1 MNFQTRCEQY
11 LQDLHRTQGNPDAT
25 PELSLFPHLQTFL
38 EEITRNYFSRGT
50 ITFTQEP
57 RRIDQIG
64 RPDFIAR
71 DELLPLGYIETE
83 AYGRDLNNLTGHAA
97 TQNTRFIENLDNFIL
112 TNFVEF
118 RLYTDGQLRST
129 ANVEDSIEN
138 LERLLERFLS
148 ADRVQIRTPEALAK
162 HLARRTR
169 ELQIQIETTLT
180 DENSQIYSMFSAF
193 KEHLLAT
200 LTPDDFADMYAQTL
214 VYGLF
219 AARCILPNG
228 TNFLRHT
235 AAATLPKSNP
245 FLSQLFHHVDS
256 PTLEKNVT
264 YILDDIEILL
274 RNVSKEMLRTAFS
287 VQTHLEDPV
296 IHFYETFL
304 AEYDPDR
311 RVERGVY
318 YTPPQVISYIV
329 RSVDSLLKTKLNKPD
344 GLADDNTLILDPATG
359 TGGFLLAVLDHIR
372 EYVTTNYGTGDWN
385 QYVNAEL
392 VKRLFGFELLV
403 APYTI
408 AHLKLSLFLQ
418 EQGWQATE
426 RLGIYLTNTLEEP
439 VERTERL
446 PFAEFISEEANAAV
460 SVKRDKP
467 LLLILG
473 NPPYPQ
479 DSANPSREGR
489 SLTFIGELIEDY
501 KPTDG
506 KLLGIKDQTKFL
518 QADYVKFIRW
528 AQWRIDKNGE
538 GIIGY
543 IVNNNFLDGATF
555 RRMRQSLMKSF
566 NAIYCFNLHGGSRI
580 GEIAP
585 EAQTDE
591 NVFDIKQGVTI
602 LLCVKEP
609 NNPTPANIYYTDLW
623 GLREEKYKAL
633 SETDV
638 QTNKGH
644 TFQPTSP
651 YYYFIPRKVEAQ
663 KEYEKK
669 SKKITD
675 IFQTSSIG
683 ILTARD
689 KLTIHWTAEQLHETV
704 KDFVSLPED
713 EARQKYKLQKDTQD
727 WKVHLAQADLRNHPD
742 VEQHTQLIN
751 YRPYD
756 TRWTYYTGQ
765 SRGFHCAPR
774 PLIMPYLQEANLA
787 LCTHRSLR
795 SATTWQHVFVTNWI
809 IDGNC
814 LSTADGPTHVFPL
827 YLYPNPEE
835 LGISTERSLNFKPA
849 FLTALS
855 ETLELPQTAPFN
867 LPEDISPEEILGY
880 IYAILHSP
888 TYRERY
894 YEFLKYD
901 FPRIPLPTDIEY
913 FHKLAVLGQNL
924 INWHLLQDVQI
935 PTRHRFEGE
944 GDAVV
949 SKVRYAGGH
958 VWINA
963 TQHFTDVPEA
973 VWNYEIG
980 AYQVCEKWL
989 RDRKGNPLSH
999 AEVRHYCAILV
1010 AIAETLQIMAEIDE
1024 VGVD

>member
-11 LQDLHRTQGNPDAT
+11 LQDLHRTQANPDAT

-129 ANVEDSIEN
+129 ANVEDSSEN

-148 ADRVQIRTPEALAK
+148 AGRVQIGTSEALAK

-214 VYGLF
+214 AYGLF

-228 TNFLRHT
+228 TNFSRHT

-245 FLSQLFHHVDS
+245 FLIQLFHHVDS

-274 RNVSKEMLRTAFS
+274 QNVSKETLRTAFS
-287 VQTHLEDPV
+287 FQTHLEDPV

-304 AEYDPDR
+304 AEYDPQR
-311 RVERGVY
+311 RVDRGVY

-329 RSVDSLLKTKLNKPD
+329 RSVDSLLKTELNRPD
-344 GLADDNTLILDPATG
+344 GLADDSTLILDPATG

-372 EYVTTNYGTGDWN
+372 EYIITRYGTGDWN

-408 AHLKLSLFLQ
+408 AHLKLGLFLQ

-446 PFAEFISEEANAAV
+446 ALAEFISDEANAAV
-460 SVKRDKP
+460 SVKRDEP
-467 LLLILG
+467 LLVILG
-473 NPPYPQ
+473 NPPYPR
-479 DSANPSREGR
+479 DSANPSRVGR
-489 SLTFIGELIEDY
+489 RLTFIGRLIEDY
-501 KPTDG
+501 KQIDG
-506 KLLGIKDQTKFL
+506 QPLNDRNLKGL

-528 AQWRIDKNGE
+528 AQWRISKNGE
-538 GIIGY
+538 GVLGY
-543 IVNNNFLDGATF
+543 IVNNSFLDGPMF
-555 RRMRQSLMKSF
+555 RGMRKSLLDSF
-566 NAIYCFNLHGGSRI
+566 NKIYHLNLHGSSRRT
-580 GEIAP
+580 
-585 EAQTDE
+585 EAVPPDQDNE
-591 NVFDIKQGVTI
+591 NVFDIQQGVSI
-602 LLCVKEP
+602 LLCVKKC
-609 NNPTPANIYYTDLW
+609 NNSTPATVHYADIW
-623 GLREEKYKAL
+623 GSREERYRTL

-638 QTNKGH
+638 QSTEWEVLFP
-644 TFQPTSP
+644 TQPKYLFVPQETGYS
-651 YYYFIPRKVEAQ
+651 A
-663 KEYEKK
+663 EYE
-669 SKKITD
+669 SGWEVNNIFD
-675 IFQTSSIG
+675 INSVG
-683 ILTARD
+683 VATARD
-689 KLTIHWTAEQLHETV
+689 RFTIHPSAEEVRETV
-704 KDFVSLPED
+704 TDFVSISAN
-713 EARQKYKLQKDTQD
+713 EARERYSLPRDTRD
-727 WKVHLAQADLRNHPD
+727 WQVHLAQADIRNHPD
-742 VEQHTQLIN
+742 IEQHIQSIQ

-756 TRWTYYTGQ
+756 TRWTYYTGR
-765 SRGFHCAPR
+765 SRGFHCTPR
-774 PLIMPYLQEANLA
+774 DAIMSHLLTENFA
-787 LCTHRSLR
+787 LCVCPIVTSP
-795 SATTWQHVFVTNWI
+795 TWQHVLITNKI
-809 IDGNC
+809 TEKCYVSNRASESGY
-814 LSTADGPTHVFPL
+814 VFPL
-827 YLYPNPEE
+827 YLYPNPEVLE
-835 LGISTERSLNFKPA
+835 VATERLLNFKPA
-849 FLTALS
+849 FLTAFS
-855 ETLELPQTAPFN
+855 ETLQLPQTAPFN
-867 LPEDISPEEILGY
+867 LPEGISPEEILGY

-888 TYRERY
+888 IYRKRY

-901 FPRIPLPTDIEY
+901 FPRIPFPQDIEY
-913 FHKLAVLGQNL
+913 FRKLAALGQNL
-924 INWHLLQDVQI
+924 INWHLLKDVQG
-935 PTRHRFEGE
+935 PPRHRFEGE

-963 TQHFTDVPEA
+963 TQHFTDVPEV

-980 AYQVCEKWL
+980 SYQVCEKWL
-989 RDRKGNPLSH
+989 RDRKGSPLSH
-999 AEVRHYCAILV
+999 AEVRQYCAILV
-1010 AIAETLQIMAEIDE
+1010 AIAETLQIMAEIDRC
-1024 VGVD
+1024 VKF